1 MRAPR
6 LRALGCALAL
16 TVLAG
21 CSDDLLA
28 PDPETP
34 TTADTAA
41 VECAAAVDAI
51 VYATERYV
59 AGYATAGGV
68 RAPDAGDADSE
79 AAPSSSASPLGT
91 DPYTEVEFQDALTR
105 AQTVLTEQACEAR
118 QVRTDL
124 EEGLGFVQA
133 EGPVAQ
139 AVLRQLAA
147 SLTGRVEQ
155 QVTAR
160 TVAPDEDL
168 AEALAELLPGST
180 VELGAGEYALA
191 EPLVILSGVILR
203 GAGADATTIVS
214 TAPEAAILALTNGRV
229 EVADLAVRRDGE
241 TPGSVLLAGPAASVV
256 VTGARLSGGVATE
269 DGLGGAAVLM
279 FAGEDP
285 VSDRGTTLE
294 VTGSDLSGNEAAG
307 AVLTG
312 AHRASVAG
320 STVRDNGQC
329 GICFLDASTGSVEA
343 TSFEANG
350 VGVAVAGTAS
360 PVLVGGTIV
369 GGEVGLQVS
378 DAAAPFVSGV
388 TIRGSARAAV
398 IYTGTSGGAL
408 DGVTC
413 EDVPFGIV
421 VGPSVAPTLGQNACG
436 LVASEE

>member
-6 LRALGCALAL
+6 LRAILCALAL
-16 TVLAG
+16 TALAG
-21 CSDDLLA
+21 CSDDLLP
-28 PDPETP
+28 PDPEAGS
-34 TTADTAA
+34 TADTAA
-41 VECAAAVDAI
+41 VECAAAVETI

-59 AGYATAGGV
+59 AGYATAGGF
-68 RAPDAGDADSE
+68 RAPEAGDADGE
-79 AAPSSSASPLGT
+79 AAAPSSATSPG
-91 DPYTEVEFQDALTR
+91 DAPFTEVEFQDALKR
-105 AQTVLTEQACEAR
+105 AQAVLTEQGCEVG
-118 QVRTDL
+118 QVRGEL

-155 QVTAR
+155 QVTTR
-160 TVAPDEDL
+160 TVAPGDDL

-180 VELGAGEYALA
+180 VELEGGEYDLA

-256 VTGARLSGGVATE
+256 VTGSRLSGAVATG
-269 DGLGGAAVLM
+269 DGQGGAGVLM

-294 VTGSDLSGNEAAG
+294 VTGSDLADNEAAG

-312 AHRASVAG
+312 AHRASVVG
-320 STVRDNGQC
+320 SAIRGNGQC
-329 GICFLDASTGSVEA
+329 GICFLDASTGSVET

-360 PVLVGGTIV
+360 PVVVGGTIV

-378 DAAAPFVSGV
+378 DAATPSVSGV
-388 TIRGSARAAV
+388 TIRGAARAAV

-436 LVASEE
+436 IAASEE